1 MARPREPIEL
11 IISKGKKNL
20 TKAEIEKRRATEV
33 QPSTDGI
40 AAPDYLTA
48 AQKKHF
54 IKLAGQLTKI
64 KVMGETDCDTLAR
77 YVVAET
83 QYQAAV
89 KEQRK
94 LAKERPKQDDPKL
107 PEPADYYK
115 ALEFW
120 YVAVDAAD
128 KRQERYYKQASAL
141 ARDLGLTISSRCKLQ
156 VPVKQEPE
164 KPVNKFARFGGKAAG
179 SE

>member
-1 MARPREPIEL
+1 MARPREPIDL
-11 IISKGKKNL
+11 IVAKGKSKL
-20 TKAEIEKRRATEV
+20 GKGEIEARRASEV
-33 QPSTDGI
+33 LPCPDGI
-40 AAPDYLTA
+40 EAPGYLTA

-54 IKLAGQLTKI
+54 TKLAGQLDKI
-64 KVMGETDCDTLAR
+64 KIMGETDCDTLAR

-89 KEQRK
+89 KDQRK
-94 LAKERPKQDDPKL
+94 LQKERPKQDDLDKY

-115 ALEFW
+115 ALELW
-120 YVAVDAAD
+120 TVLTDTAD
-128 KRQERYYKQASAL
+128 RRQERYYKQASAL

-164 KPVNKFARFGGKAAG
+164 KPVNKFAKFGIV
-179 SE
+179 